1 MIDKEEDIVY
11 EFDNDS
17 VAKRM
22 EILEAIPSEIYS
34 EITEYTKKVRDV
46 ENQLL
51 TIEVDGVK
59 HTLDISVELFTP

>member
-1 MIDKEEDIVY
+1 
-11 EFDNDS
+11 
-17 VAKRM
+17 M